1 MLASACVSRPWTP
14 SVSVAYGAQTPD
26 VRDLTLP
33 ARDDALRR
41 WQLPPSDPW
50 AGYAKYTL
58 LTALDAS
65 PQRVELP
72 DVTSLD
78 DVQRAVVAARQVAAE
93 GLPSDTMWIV
103 DLRGAASVAF
113 GATLSQAAREQV
125 SLVPTFNNWPAEDE
139 LVPAEE
145 TLSALATMAP
155 RLPDEAAGPSRP
167 VFLLDAWRLAYRF
180 DDPGDDTY
188 DNRYILSASDL
199 PDVETLRAH
208 GIRRVLY
215 VVASL
220 DDTAVEE
227 DDLHVLFDEY
237 QGAGLWLAMVD
248 LDVLQRPIGE
258 QWGQVWVNDCLVVR
272 PRVTIIDEPSF
283 YLRAR
288 GGFGG
293 VHARPSPVHAGGGWT
308 GPGGYGGF
316 HGGGG

>member
-1 MLASACVSRPWTP
+1 
-14 SVSVAYGAQTPD
+14 
-26 VRDLTLP
+26 
-33 ARDDALRR
+33 
-41 WQLPPSDPW
+41 
-50 AGYAKYTL
+50 
-58 LTALDAS
+58 
-65 PQRVELP
+65 VELP
-72 DVTSLD
+72 DVMSLD
-78 DVQRAVVAARQVAAE
+78 VVPRAQAAARQVAAD
-93 GLPSDTMWIV
+93 GLPADTMWIV
-103 DLRGAASVAF
+103 DMRGAASVAF
-113 GATLSQAAREQV
+113 GVTLSQAAREQV

-155 RLPDEAAGPSRP
+155 KLPDETAGATRP

-199 PDVETLRAH
+199 PDVETLRAN

-237 QGAGLWLAMVD
+237 QRAGLALAMVD
-248 LDVLQRPIGE
+248 LDLLERPILAE
-258 QWGQVWVNDCLVVR
+258 RWSQVWVDECLYVR
-272 PRVTIIDEPSF
+272 PRITVLDEPEF

-293 VHARPSPVHAGGGWT
+293 LHARPSPVHVGGGWT
-308 GPGGYGGF
+308 GHGGYGGF